1 MKKALEVIKKGIS
14 SKAFIFSVATLIMF
28 LITYSVDLLE
38 ISGDAQ
44 ETWKV
49 AQTFFSEN
57 KYYSYVMYKGVY
69 AFLPCVLDIFIS
81 GLIHIPQFVIFKLFN
96 ALCFGYVAAYGIP
109 NLVGYIHKN
118 EGVSVLQRYLLLAL
132 LLFFESNIV
141 FILSVDMMSCAMF
154 FALCNSAMKIVKSEE
169 QKIINFVWFGIW
181 FGLNMCLSG
190 QFAISTVIVA
200 IALIINIAYK
210 YFKKNGFKQIKNYG
224 SLVISLLVIFVC
236 YYIAK
241 FPNQFYTDA
250 VVEPARAAGEWI
262 PTGEAWIKNG
272 LSQNLLHITYP
283 SQLSDNLS
291 MGFLTP
297 EQLEQ
302 VKAGGAILN
311 YGDYIKL
318 ILQHPIR
325 FLVRWSERLFLGIM
339 NDPQNLIAKTV
350 TYPSAMIISMAV
362 IVYSL
367 YDRFKARFVRY
378 KDIISVDMAIYVAL
392 LFSAL
397 VPSFG
402 HVENRY
408 FFTARC
414 FIFGV
419 FAVSPYL
426 NETFESIKNKIKGKT
441 IEPISW
447 RFWGCAV
454 FILLSLIIYY
464 ALYQSAGIMSM
475 R

>member
-1 MKKALEVIKKGIS
+1 MKKPLEVIKKVIS
-14 SKAFIFSVATLIMF
+14 SKVFVFFLTTLIMF
-28 LITYSVDLLE
+28 LMTYSVDLF
-38 ISGDAQ
+38 SVSDDAQ

-49 AQTFFSEN
+49 AETFFSED

-81 GLIHIPQFVIFKLFN
+81 GILNIPQVLIFKLFN

-109 NLVGYIHKN
+109 NLIGYIHKN
-118 EGVSVLQRYLLLAL
+118 GEISLLQRYLLVAL
-132 LLFFESNIV
+132 LIFFESNII
-141 FILSVDMMSCAMF
+141 FIVSVDMMSCAMF

-169 QKIINFVWFGIW
+169 KKIVSFVWFGIW

-190 QFAISTVIVA
+190 QFGISSLIVA
-200 IALIINIAYK
+200 LALIINTVYVH
-210 YFKKNGFKQIKNYG
+210 FKKNGFKQIKKCVP
-224 SLVISLLVIFVC
+224 LACSLLIIFAC
-236 YYIAK
+236 YFIAK
-241 FPNQFYTDA
+241 LPNQIYMAT
-250 VVEPARAAGEWI
+250 VVDPARAAGEWI
-262 PTGEAWIKNG
+262 PTGGDWIING

-283 SQLSDNLS
+283 SQVPDNLS
-291 MGFLTP
+291 MGFLNA

-302 VKAGGAILN
+302 VKAGGAILS
-311 YGDYIKL
+311 YGDYINL
-318 ILQHPIR
+318 ILHHPIR

-350 TYPSAMIISMAV
+350 RYPSVMIVSMAV

-367 YDRFKARFVRY
+367 YDRFKARFVKY
-378 KDIISVDMAIYVAL
+378 KDIISVDMAIYLGL

-414 FIFGV
+414 FIYGV

-426 NETFESIKNKIKGKT
+426 NETVNTIKQKIKGKT
-441 IEPISW
+441 FEPISW
-447 RFWGCAV
+447 RFWGGAV

-464 ALYQSAGIMSM
+464 ALYQSAGVMYVQ
-475 R
+475 